1 MKVISVVN
9 IDKVVRADPRA
20 EQVDKAYLCTGNNA
34 VVHLFA
40 VKVGNLL
47 SVLGDVCLGEHE

>member
-1 MKVISVVN
+1 VISVVN
-9 IDKVVRADPRA
+9 VDNVLRDDPRA
-20 EQVDKAYLCTGNNA
+20 EQVDKAYLCTGNNP

-47 SVLGDVCLGEHE
+47 PVLGDVCLDEHE